1 MCKPA
6 DRPTPE
12 AVLAQRFAPHGVAVE
27 CDRCGR
33 GAADHTVTFDRY
45 GDAVVQCEAYYPGS
59 PYWDDPEV
67 VRAYN
72 RRGLTGNLR

>member
-6 DRPTPE
+6 DRPTPK
-12 AVLAQRFAPHGVAVE
+12 AVLAQRFGARD

-33 GAADHTVTFDRY
+33 GAAGHTVTFDTY
-45 GDAVVQCEAYYPGS
+45 GDPVVRCDADDPGS
-59 PYWDDPEV
+59 PYWDDPLV

-72 RRGLTGNLR
+72 RRLLTGNLR